1 MSPSEKA
8 VAIQARD
15 FVDDLPLAE
24 RSPFILGQRL
34 VAFFVE
40 NLDSF
45 IHACGGI
52 DAVIRAAE
60 KAYDDYVAPLDIP
73 GVPNLIEPQVD
84 SAIRLAIGAV
94 LRSVHSQVHRGG

>member
-1 MSPSEKA
+1 MPASQQTVLS
-8 VAIQARD
+8 QARD
-15 FVDDLPLAE
+15 FVDALPASD

-40 NLDSF
+40 NLDAL
-45 IHACGGI
+45 IHTLGGI
-52 DAVIRAAE
+52 DAVIRTAE
-60 KAYDDYVAPLDIP
+60 AAYDAYVAPLDIP

-84 SAIRLAIGAV
+84 SAMRLAIGAV